1 MIVLCLLYSTQ
12 PMILVMN
19 KIDSAPPDCCDKKIK
34 KEEIFHKS
42 VFTSALTGQGIEEL
56 EEAILEILG
65 LDRVP
70 TGGHQ
75 WTVNQ
80 VCLNSTCNSISDY
93 KLLNVAFIPLFMCVY
108 IRDNASS

>member
-1 MIVLCLLYSTQ
+1 MKQ

-19 KIDSAPPDCCDKKIK
+19 KIDCATPEQLEDK
-34 KEEIFHKS
+34 KEEAFHRS
-42 VFTSALTGQGIEEL
+42 VFTSAVTGQGIEEL

-70 TGGHQ
+70 SGGHQ

-80 VCLNSTCNSISDY
+80 VFLIS
-93 KLLNVAFIPLFMCVY
+93 KMLLFCF
-108 IRDNASS
+108 

>member
-1 MIVLCLLYSTQ
+1 MTVLCLLYLKQ

-19 KIDSAPPDCCDKKIK
+19 KIDCASDCCDKKMK

-42 VFTSALTGQGIEEL
+42 VFTSAVTGQGIEEL

-70 TGGHQ
+70 AGGHQ

-80 VCLNSTCNSISDY
+80 VCLTVIMFLAINY
-93 KLLNVAFIPLFMCVY
+93 
-108 IRDNASS
+108 

>member
-1 MIVLCLLYSTQ
+1 
-12 PMILVMN
+12 MILVMN
-19 KIDSAPPDCCDKKIK
+19 KIDCAAPDQLEDTKRKR
-34 KEEIFHKS
+34 EEVFHKS
-42 VFTSALTGQGIEEL
+42 VFTCAVTGQGIEEL

-80 VCLNSTCNSISDY
+80 VCCLSQFY
-93 KLLNVAFIPLFMCVY
+93 L
-108 IRDNASS
+108 

>member
-1 MIVLCLLYSTQ
+1 MKQ

-19 KIDSAPPDCCDKKIK
+19 KIDCATPEQLEDK
-34 KEEIFHKS
+34 KEEAFHRS
-42 VFTSALTGQGIEEL
+42 VFTSAVTGQGIEEL

-70 TGGHQ
+70 SGGHQ

-80 VCLNSTCNSISDY
+80 VFLISNM
-93 KLLNVAFIPLFMCVY
+93 LLFCFYPFNF
-108 IRDNASS
+108 